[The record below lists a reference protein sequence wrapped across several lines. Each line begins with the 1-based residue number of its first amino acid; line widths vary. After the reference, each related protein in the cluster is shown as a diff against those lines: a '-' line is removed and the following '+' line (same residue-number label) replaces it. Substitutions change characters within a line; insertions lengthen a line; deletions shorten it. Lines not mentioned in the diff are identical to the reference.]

1 MNDKTPTRKIVILA
15 RGLGTRMRA
24 DNPSAEMTTE
34 QRTAAEAGMKAM
46 MPIDRPFLDYCLS
59 AYAEAGFTQACLVIG
74 PEHTAV
80 AEYYRI
86 LPTSRISVTTAI
98 QERALGTADAVLAAE
113 DFAAGERIAVVN
125 GDNYYPAD
133 VMRRVREES
142 GNVVAGFDRESL
154 VSGSNIPANRLRS
167 FALLVSGSDDILEEF
182 VEKPDQAQFDELSP
196 RATVSMNCFGFTPEV
211 FAAARA
217 VEPSTRGELEI
228 VDAVRLLAG
237 SSPGVRVL
245 TVHSG
250 VLDLSNR
257 NDVASVTEH
266 LAGSE
271 VRL

>member
-1 MNDKTPTRKIVILA
+1 MNDTTPTRKIVILA

-24 DNPSAEMTTE
+24 DNPTAEMTSE

-59 AYAEAGFTQACLVIG
+59 AYADAGFTQACLVIG

-80 AEYYRI
+80 SEYYRA
-86 LPTSRISVTTAI
+86 LPTERISVTTAI

-133 VMRRVREES
+133 VMRRVREEP
-142 GNVVAGFDRESL
+142 GTVLAGFDREALISR
-154 VSGSNIPANRLRS
+154 GNIPADRLRA
-167 FALLVSGSDDILEEF
+167 FALVVSGDDDRLEEF
-182 VEKPDQAQFDELSP
+182 VEKPDQAQYDALSA
-196 RATVSMNCFGFTPEV
+196 RATVSMNCFGFTPEI
-211 FAAARA
+211 FQAARA
-217 VEPSTRGELEI
+217 VEPSARGELEI
-228 VDAVRLLAG
+228 VDAVRILAE
-237 SSPGVRVL
+237 SPQGVRVL
-245 TVHSG
+245 KVADG

-257 NDVASVTEH
+257 NDVASVAEH

-271 VRL
+271 VTL